1 MLQQAG
7 PIGKVGPNGEFAPFT
22 ATERADIDS
31 RPANYLQRVQGAIAG
46 IESRGAATDPKSG
59 YNDWKHILAT
69 LRANQ
74 GSVSGV
80 DISACLAASL

>member
-1 MLQQAG
+1 MRL
-7 PIGKVGPNGEFAPFT
+7 PV
-22 ATERADIDS
+22 
-31 RPANYLQRVQGAIAG
+31 AIAG

-69 LRANQ
+69 PRASQ

-80 DISACLAASL
+80 DISA